1 VVTVV
6 DSEVGR
12 PIAMA
17 TVARIQS
24 DQSLPVAEGQTDGEG
39 RTTLNCEPGVLTS
52 FLVTAP
58 GRRPQTFS
66 FWGCIPP
73 SHRIALLPSGG
84 TMGGRLEDATGK
96 PIAGAPMRLVFTEYL
111 ESIAA
116 DQEITFPIEVHTD
129 AAGRFDLP
137 AAPEGELE
145 RILVQEDRRWLQ
157 VTHSPED
164 DESLRRGAFVG
175 RPSGLPVPLPPAIAP
190 ASIPALTLHLR
201 VTDAKTHQPIHQ
213 VRVSAGGASAP
224 NQPLHTLARSR
235 LDLRG
240 DNVTWIFYN
249 DKAWAFFLRVE
260 ADGYATTPTRIV
272 KTSERRLRWN

>member
-1 VVTVV
+1 MKTVILQVLAVSVIMRALTCFGASQERVVVMVV

-96 PIAGAPMRLVFTEYL
+96 PIAGAP
-111 ESIAA
+111 
-116 DQEITFPIEVHTD
+116 
-129 AAGRFDLP
+129 GRRKLSPDSSRGLP
-137 AAPEGELE
+137 AMPCMGTMDRPLAPWELAKE
-145 RILVQEDRRWLQ
+145 R
-157 VTHSPED
+157 
-164 DESLRRGAFVG
+164 
-175 RPSGLPVPLPPAIAP
+175 
-190 ASIPALTLHLR
+190 
-201 VTDAKTHQPIHQ
+201 
-213 VRVSAGGASAP
+213 
-224 NQPLHTLARSR
+224 
-235 LDLRG
+235 
-240 DNVTWIFYN
+240 
-249 DKAWAFFLRVE
+249 
-260 ADGYATTPTRIV
+260 
-272 KTSERRLRWN
+272 